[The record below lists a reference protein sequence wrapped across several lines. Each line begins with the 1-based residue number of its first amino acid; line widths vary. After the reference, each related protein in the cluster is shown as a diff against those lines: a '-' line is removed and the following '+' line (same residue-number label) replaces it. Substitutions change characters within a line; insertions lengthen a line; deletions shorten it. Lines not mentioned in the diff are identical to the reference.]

1 MTNNKNATLVKT
13 LHQAACAP
21 RPPQALSTLS
31 ALSKTAIAIKS
42 KNVLRTLAAAALMLA
57 GAAQASLVG
66 SSVSVASNF
75 PIPPNLA
82 PGTPTVQSQ
91 IKRDPV
97 TVGSGAEFTYAN
109 GGLGSFTFDF
119 DETSLTMQY
128 QHTAD
133 LNNRPGETDE
143 ASRFIFPGDTVTFSF
158 SGMTDRFTVL
168 SLGSVTGSFQNSVTT
183 QDFTQRRGQP
193 RVYLNSF
200 TTTTTTK
207 QSVAGAI
214 LDSSLWAFTDN
225 TLSFNFGGPEVGR
238 DSAVFMSDEN
248 FSAKMVFNF
257 ALVPLNATAST
268 QDIPEPESLALM
280 GLALAALGFTRR
292 KAKQA

>member
-1 MTNNKNATLVKT
+1 LRQYVLATRL
-13 LHQAACAP
+13 Q
-21 RPPQALSTLS
+21 ST
-31 ALSKTAIAIKS
+31 
-42 KNVLRTLAAAALMLA
+42 NVLRTLAAAALMLA

-66 SSVSVASNF
+66 TSVSVASNY
-75 PIPPNLA
+75 PIPTGLA
-82 PGTPTVQSQ
+82 AGTPTVQGL

-97 TVGSGAEFTYAN
+97 TVGSGAEFTYA
-109 GGLGSFTFDF
+109 GGTGNVTFDF
-119 DETSLTMQY
+119 DETSLTMLY
-128 QHTAD
+128 THTANPD
-133 LNNRPGETDE
+133 KRPGETDA
-143 ASRFIFPGDTVTFSF
+143 ASKFIFPGDTVTFSF

-168 SLGSVTGSFQNSVTT
+168 SLGSVTGEFQNSVTT
-183 QDFTQRRGQP
+183 ESFTQRRGQP
-193 RVYLNSF
+193 RVYLNTF

-214 LDSSLWAFTDN
+214 LDSSLWALTDN
-225 TLSFNFGGPEVGR
+225 SLSFNFGGPEVGR
-238 DSAVFMSDEN
+238 DSAVFTSDEN
-248 FSAKMVFNF
+248 FSAKMVFSF